1 MLNRR
6 RKSGRPS
13 RLKGTTIARLIPN
26 MITVASTCAGLTG
39 VRYALEARWEFA
51 VAAILV
57 AAILDALDG
66 RMARLLRATSDFGA
80 QLDSLSDFVAF
91 GVSPALILWL
101 WGLSELGGPGWG
113 IALFFAV
120 CCGLRLARFNS
131 RLDKL
136 PPYAYNYFQ
145 GIPAPAGAAIGLL
158 PLTLGFVLG
167 DAALIPPW
175 AAGLWMV
182 GVALLMVSEVPTF
195 SFKKF
200 KLAPRWVLPFMV
212 LVGIFAAGLASAPWE
227 TLTIVG
233 AAYLGTIPV
242 SLQSYAR
249 LRREA
254 DRLQAAEGG
263 AEGAEAS
270 EDETSKAETPKEGA
284 SVHTLRGQ

>member
-1 MLNRR
+1 MLKRR

-91 GVSPALILWL
+91 GVSPALIVWL

-200 KLAPRWVLPFMV
+200 KLAPRWILPFMV
-212 LVGIFAAGLASAPWE
+212 IVGIFAAGLASAPWE
-227 TLTIVG
+227 TLTIAGV
-233 AAYLGTIPV
+233 AYLATIPV

-254 DRLQAAEGG
+254 DRLQAEVDP
-263 AEGAEAS
+263 E
-270 EDETSKAETPKEGA
+270 KAEMRENGETDGETPTEGA
-284 SVHTLRGQ
+284 SLHTLRGQ